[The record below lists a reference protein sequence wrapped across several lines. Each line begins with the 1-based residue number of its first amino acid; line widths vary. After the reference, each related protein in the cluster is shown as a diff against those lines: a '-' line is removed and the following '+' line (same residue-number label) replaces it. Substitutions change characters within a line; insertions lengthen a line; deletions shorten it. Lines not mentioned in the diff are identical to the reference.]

1 MDIRKLLQEWETH
14 YRPDAAVVNMQ
25 VKLPLKHVARVRAL
39 AEMYTGRSEEQ
50 IICDLLAVALD
61 ELEQVL
67 PYVQGKKVIAEDE
80 FGDPLYEDAGPTPRL
95 LELTRKYLRQ
105 LESAHSD
112 AGNEV

>member
-50 IICDLLAVALD
+50 IHNLSPQQRAKNI
-61 ELEQVL
+61 EQ
-67 PYVQGKKVIAEDE
+67 D
-80 FGDPLYEDAGPTPRL
+80 F
-95 LELTRKYLRQ
+95 
-105 LESAHSD
+105 
-112 AGNEV
+112 